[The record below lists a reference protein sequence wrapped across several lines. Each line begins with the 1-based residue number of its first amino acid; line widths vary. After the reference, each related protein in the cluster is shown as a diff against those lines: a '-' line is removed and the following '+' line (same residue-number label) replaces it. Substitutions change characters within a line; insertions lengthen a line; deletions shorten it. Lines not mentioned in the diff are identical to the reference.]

1 MGFSVSAAT
10 AILFAGIV
18 LLAGVMSSVVF
29 EVYGDLKD
37 AALNASTSE
46 FDRQRT
52 RIEVLDSSYNATRV
66 FINVTNTGETTLS
79 GAQVDVLLNG
89 TIYTESIKTKKV
101 SDITTN
107 VWGIH
112 EVMYLEVNYK
122 TANDRVRI
130 VVVTPNGVSG
140 SKLMK

>member
-10 AILFAGIV
+10 AIIFTGIV

-37 AALNASTSE
+37 AALDASSSE
-46 FDRQRT
+46 FARQRT
-52 RIEVLDSSYNATRV
+52 RIEVLDSSYDATRV
-66 FINVTNTGETTLS
+66 FINVTNTGETSLS

-101 SDITTN
+101 SDMTTD

-122 TANDRVRI
+122 KANDRVRI

>member
-10 AILFAGIV
+10 AIIFTGIV

-37 AALNASTSE
+37 AAMDASTSE
-46 FDRQRT
+46 FARQRT
-52 RIEVLDSSYNATRV
+52 RIEVLNSSYDATRV

-89 TIYTESIKTKKV
+89 TICTESIKTKKV
-101 SDITTN
+101 SDIDSD
-107 VWGIH
+107 VWGVH
-112 EVMYLEVNYK
+112 EVMYLEVSYK

>member
-10 AILFAGIV
+10 AIIFTGII

-37 AALNASTSE
+37 AAMDASASE

-52 RIEVLDSSYNATRV
+52 RIEVLNSSYDSTRV

-89 TIYTESIKTKKV
+89 TICTESINAKKV
-101 SDITTN
+101 SNIASD

>member
-10 AILFAGIV
+10 AIIFTGIV

-37 AALNASTSE
+37 AALDASTSE
-46 FDRQRT
+46 FARQRT
-52 RIEVLDSSYNATRV
+52 RIEVLNSSFNSTRD
-66 FINVTNTGETTLS
+66 FINVTNTGETSLS
-79 GAQVDVLLNG
+79 GSLVDVLLNG
-89 TIYTESIKTKKV
+89 TICTEGIQTKKV
-101 SDITTN
+101 SGMTTD

-112 EVMYLEVNYK
+112 EVMYLEVEYK
-122 TANDRVRI
+122 KANDRVRI
-130 VVVTPNGVSG
+130 VVVTTNGVSG

>member
-37 AALNASTSE
+37 AALDASTSE

-52 RIEVLDSSYNATRV
+52 RIEVLNSSYDATRV

>member
-29 EVYGDLKD
+29 EVYGNLKD
-37 AALNASTSE
+37 AALDASTSE

-52 RIEVLDSSYNATRV
+52 RIEVLNSSYDATRV

>member
-10 AILFAGIV
+10 AIIFTGIV

-37 AALNASTSE
+37 AAMDASTSE
-46 FDRQRT
+46 FVRQRT
-52 RIEVLDSSYNATRV
+52 RIEVLNSSYDATRV

-89 TIYTESIKTKKV
+89 TICTESIKTKKV
-101 SDITTN
+101 SDIDSD
-107 VWGIH
+107 VWGVH
-112 EVMYLEVNYK
+112 EVMYLEVSYK

>member
-10 AILFAGIV
+10 AIIFTGIV

-37 AALNASTSE
+37 AAMDASASE

-52 RIEVLDSSYNATRV
+52 RIEVLNSSYDSTRV

-89 TIYTESIKTKKV
+89 TICTESIKTKKV
-101 SDITTN
+101 SDIDSD
-107 VWGIH
+107 VWGVH
-112 EVMYLEVNYK
+112 EVMYLEVSYK

>member
-10 AILFAGIV
+10 AIVFTGIV

-37 AALNASTSE
+37 AALDASDAE
-46 FDRQRT
+46 FSRQRT
-52 RIEVLDSSYNATRV
+52 RVEVLNSSYDVTRV
-66 FINVTNTGETTLS
+66 FINVTNTGESTLS
-79 GAQVDVLLNG
+79 GARVDVLLNG
-89 TIYTESIKTKKV
+89 TIYTESISKRKV
-101 SDITTN
+101 SNIDTD

-112 EVMYLEVNYK
+112 EVMYLEVSYK
-122 TANDRVRI
+122 KANDRVRI